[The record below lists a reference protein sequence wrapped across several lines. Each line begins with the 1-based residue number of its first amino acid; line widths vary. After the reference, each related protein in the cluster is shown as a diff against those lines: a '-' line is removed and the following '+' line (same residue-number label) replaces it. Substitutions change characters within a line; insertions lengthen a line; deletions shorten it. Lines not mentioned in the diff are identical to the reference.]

1 MQHTFPSLPRRS
13 ARVLAVL
20 GVATCALLGSAHAQV
35 TTSKSAL
42 DALGAPK
49 KRPAMLPD
57 GGSMSLS
64 GATMPDMP
72 ESATSAPPAAQ
83 VPPTPMARPRKGAS
97 TPPPATHHAAAP
109 APAPAPAPASQAASP
124 APARAATAPA
134 STHATV
140 PAPTPSSST
149 NAVAPAAAIAA
160 LPPVAARPPDNPVL
174 HPPETPVQ
182 LHPFTPPPEVKA
194 DPQARGRA
202 EKVTGGTRLHFATQS
217 ADMNPRMITALQ
229 TFATIM
235 QKLPDQHIN
244 IVAYGEGRPDDPST
258 PRRVALSRGLAARS
272 VLIHAGVAPTR
283 IYVRAIGLPDAN
295 AQGAGADCVDV
306 TRSGVVASTTP
317 TDPPAH

>member
-1 MQHTFPSLPRRS
+1 MQHSFPSLPRRS

-35 TTSKSAL
+35 TTSRSAL

-64 GATMPDMP
+64 GATTPDAP
-72 ESATSAPPAAQ
+72 DSATSAPPAAQ
-83 VPPTPMARPRKGAS
+83 VPPTPTSRPRNAAT
-97 TPPPATHHAAAP
+97 TPPPATRHVATPAPQPASPAAAAP
-109 APAPAPAPASQAASP
+109 T
-124 APARAATAPA
+124 ATAPA
-134 STHATV
+134 STHA
-140 PAPTPSSST
+140 PAAAPMPSSST
-149 NAVAPAAAIAA
+149 NTVAPAAAIAA
-160 LPPVAARPPDNPVL
+160 LPPVAVRPPDNPVL
-174 HPPETPVQ
+174 HPPETHVP
-182 LHPFTPPPEVKA
+182 LHPFTPPPEVKP

-202 EKVTGGTRLHFATQS
+202 EKVTGGTRLHFNIQS
-217 ADMNPRMITALQ
+217 ADMNPRMIAALQ
-229 TFATIM
+229 TFATLM

-258 PRRVALSRGLAARS
+258 PRRVALSRGLAVRS

-283 IYVRAIGLPDAN
+283 IYVRAIGLPDEN

-306 TRSGVVASTTP
+306 TRSGVVASTTQ
-317 TDPPAH
+317 TEPPAH

>member
-1 MQHTFPSLPRRS
+1 MQHSFPSLPRRS

-20 GVATCALLGSAHAQV
+20 GVATCALLGSAQAQV

-64 GATMPDMP
+64 GATTPDTP
-72 ESATSAPPAAQ
+72 ESAASAPPAAQ
-83 VPPTPMARPRKGAS
+83 VPPTPTSRPRNGAS
-97 TPPPATHHAAAP
+97 SPSAATRH
-109 APAPAPAPASQAASP
+109 
-124 APARAATAPA
+124 AATAPA
-134 STHATV
+134 PQAAPPVAAPATAKAPAATHAAAT
-140 PAPTPSSST
+140 APMPSSST

-174 HPPETPVQ
+174 HPPETHVP
-182 LHPFTPPPEVKA
+182 LHPFTPPPEVKP

-217 ADMNPRMITALQ
+217 ADMNPRMMTALQ
-229 TFATIM
+229 TFATLM

-258 PRRVALSRGLAARS
+258 PRRVALSRGLAVRS

-283 IYVRAIGLPDAN
+283 IYVRAIGLPDAD

-306 TRSGVVASTTP
+306 TRSGVVASTTQ
-317 TDPPAH
+317 TEPPAH

>member
-49 KRPAMLPD
+49 KRAAMLPD
-57 GGSMSLS
+57 GGSMSMS
-64 GATMPDMP
+64 GTTTPDAP
-72 ESATSAPPAAQ
+72 ENAASAPPAAQ
-83 VPPTPMARPRKGAS
+83 VPPTPTARPRKGAS
-97 TPPPATHHAAAP
+97 TPPPATHHTAAAP
-109 APAPAPAPASQAASP
+109 APQAATPTAAPAATAPAAT
-124 APARAATAPA
+124 TAPA
-134 STHATV
+134 STHATAAT
-140 PAPTPSSST
+140 PMPSSST

-174 HPPETPVQ
+174 RPPETPVP

-217 ADMNPRMITALQ
+217 ADMNPRMIAALQ
-229 TFATIM
+229 TFATLM

-283 IYVRAIGLPDAN
+283 IYVRAVGLPDEN
-295 AQGAGADCVDV
+295 AQGAGADCIDV

>member
-20 GVATCALLGSAHAQV
+20 GVATCALLGSAQAQV
-35 TTSKSAL
+35 TTSRSAL

-49 KRPAMLPD
+49 KRATMLPD

-64 GATMPDMP
+64 GATMPDTP
-72 ESATSAPPAAQ
+72 DSATSAPPAAEL
-83 VPPTPMARPRKGAS
+83 PPTPTARPRKGAS
-97 TPPPATHHAAAP
+97 TPPPATRHATAP
-109 APAPAPAPASQAASP
+109 APAPAPQAASP
-124 APARAATAPA
+124 APAPAAAAPA
-134 STHATV
+134 GTHATT
-140 PAPTPSSST
+140 APPTTSGAT

-174 HPPETPVQ
+174 HPPETHVP

-202 EKVTGGTRLHFATQS
+202 EKVTGGTRLHFTTQS
-217 ADMNPRMITALQ
+217 ADMNPRMVTALQ

-283 IYVRAIGLPDAN
+283 IYVRAIGLPDEN

-306 TRSGVVASTTP
+306 TRSGVVASNTP

>member
-1 MQHTFPSLPRRS
+1 MQHSFPSLPRRS

-20 GVATCALLGSAHAQV
+20 GVATCALLGSAQAQV

-49 KRPAMLPD
+49 KHAAMLPD

-64 GATMPDMP
+64 GTTTPDMP
-72 ESATSAPPAAQ
+72 ESAASAPPAAQ
-83 VPPTPMARPRKGAS
+83 LPPKPTSRPRNSAS
-97 TPPPATHHAAAP
+97 SPPAATRHATTAP
-109 APAPAPAPASQAASP
+109 APAPAPQPASPVAAPATAK
-124 APARAATAPA
+124 APA
-134 STHATV
+134 STHATA
-140 PAPTPSSST
+140 PAPMPSSSANT
-149 NAVAPAAAIAA
+149 VAPAAAIAA
-160 LPPVAARPPDNPVL
+160 LPPVATRPPDNPVL
-174 HPPETPVQ
+174 HPPETPVT
-182 LHPFTPPPEVKA
+182 LHPFTPPPEVKP

-217 ADMNPRMITALQ
+217 ADMNPRMMTALQ
-229 TFATIM
+229 TFATLM

-258 PRRVALSRGLAARS
+258 PRRVALSRGLAVRS

-283 IYVRAIGLPDAN
+283 IYVRAIGLPDAD